1 MVTLRDIAE
10 QVGVSVSAVS
20 LVLNDRGGGRVRADV
35 AQRIRE
41 VAAELGY
48 IPNLLA
54 RGLKTRQSLTVGLIS
69 DRVASIPFAGQMLAG
84 AQVAAA
90 EEEYLLMLI
99 DTAGDPRLEGPA
111 VRALLQRNIE
121 GLIIAAEF
129 HRDVEIPLLPHS
141 IPAVVLDGKPK
152 IPPPGSTGLS
162 PTRWAART
170 RRRGI
175 WSRPGIAGS
184 PSATWR
190 TPCSSP
196 GSCAGTVTRRL
207 SSRPASKST
216 RR

>member
-1 MVTLRDIAE
+1 MVFMVTLRDIAE

-90 EEEYLLMLI
+90 
-99 DTAGDPRLEGPA
+99 G
-111 VRALLQRNIE
+111 
-121 GLIIAAEF
+121 
-129 HRDVEIPLLPHS
+129 
-141 IPAVVLDGKPK
+141 
-152 IPPPGSTGLS
+152 
-162 PTRWAART
+162 RT
-170 RRRGI
+170 T
-175 WSRPGIAGS
+175 S
-184 PSATWR
+184 
-190 TPCSSP
+190 
-196 GSCAGTVTRRL
+196 
-207 SSRPASKST
+207 
-216 RR
+216 